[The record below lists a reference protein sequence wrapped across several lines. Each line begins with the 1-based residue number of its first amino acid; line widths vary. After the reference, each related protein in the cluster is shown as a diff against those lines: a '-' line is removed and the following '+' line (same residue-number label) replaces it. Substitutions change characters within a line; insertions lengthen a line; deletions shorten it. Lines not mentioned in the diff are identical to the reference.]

1 MSNLITPVETFPA
14 TVLQLDNGLTV
25 IHQQLSATPVIVT
38 DVWVNAGARQ
48 EPWWGTAHF
57 LEHLIF
63 KGTKR
68 IPPGWFDAVIENC
81 GGMANAE
88 TSYDYAHFFLTT
100 ASHAWHDTLPYLA
113 ELLLQAEIPEE
124 EFLFERSVVLEEIR
138 ETEDDPDCFAFETLC
153 ESLYD
158 QHPYGRS
165 ILGTQ
170 EALLARSPNQM
181 RCFHRTHYQ
190 PHNMTVVIVGDIDQE
205 TALAGVKSAFH
216 PFSVP
221 SECPPFEIAPQPQLT
236 QPRRREIR
244 LPRLEMARLIMGW
257 RGVGIECWQDAVG
270 LDLLSVL
277 LAQGNT
283 SRLIRELREEKQL
296 VYEMGSGFSLQQD
309 SSLFTINCWLA
320 PENLDLV
327 EGILRDRVL
336 ALQSQPIPE
345 NELNR
350 AKRLLC
356 NDYTFSTETP
366 GQLAGLYGYY
376 STLGQV
382 ELSHSYPQRVQ
393 QLQPEKLQELAK
405 TYLSPERYAITVM
418 KPLNGSFPTRH

>member
-1 MSNLITPVETFPA
+1 MSDLITPVEKFPA
-14 TVLQLDNGLTV
+14 TVLELDNGLTV
-25 IHQQLSATPVIVT
+25 IHQQLSATPVVVT
-38 DVWVNAGARQ
+38 DVWVNAGARR

-68 IPPGWFDAVIENC
+68 IPPGWFDYVIENC
-81 GGMANAE
+81 GGIANAE

-100 ASHAWHDTLPYLA
+100 AGSYWHQTLPYLA

-124 EFLFERSVVLEEIR
+124 EFLCERGVVLEEIR
-138 ETEDDPDCFAFETLC
+138 ETEDDPDCFAFQALC

-165 ILGTQ
+165 ILGTE

-181 RCFHRTHYQ
+181 RCFHRTYYQ
-190 PHNMTVVIVGDIDQE
+190 PHNMTVVVVGDVDQE
-205 TALAGVKSAFH
+205 TALAGIESAFH

-221 SECPPFEIAPQPQLT
+221 SECPPFEIAAQPQLT
-236 QPRRREIR
+236 TPQRREIR
-244 LPRLEMARLIMGW
+244 LPRLEIARLIMGW
-257 RGVGIECWQDAVG
+257 RCVGIERWQDAVG

-277 LAQGNT
+277 LAQGSA
-283 SRLIRELREEKQL
+283 SRLVRELREEKQL
-296 VYEMGSGFSLQQD
+296 VHEIGSGFSLQQD
-309 SSLFTINCWLA
+309 SSLFTINAWLA
-320 PENLDLV
+320 PQNLEIV
-327 EGILRDRVL
+327 EAMLRDRVL
-336 ALQSQPIPE
+336 ELQTQPITE
-345 NELNR
+345 KELNR

-376 STLGQV
+376 STLAQV
-382 ELSHSYPQRVQ
+382 ELSLTYPERVK
-393 QLQPEKLQELAK
+393 QLQPKELQQLAK
-405 TYLSPERYAITVM
+405 TYLSPERYALTVM
-418 KPLNGSFPTRH
+418 KPF